1 MATVVAV
8 DPGGTTGIAVW
19 SPGLGLSLREIKPAA
34 QAVDWLAQVASHG
47 LAKTFVVERYVITP
61 ATAKMSQQHD
71 ALEITGALKYLA
83 RKHGHSIVIQTPA
96 EAKKF
101 STDAKLKNVGW
112 YEKSLGQGFE
122 GHARDASR
130 HLLLFLAKQGII
142 DLHTLIGGNSADL

>member
-19 SPGLGLSLREIKPAA
+19 SPDLGLSLREIAPASN
-34 QAVDWLAQVASHG
+34 AVDWLADIARGPKV
-47 LAKTFVVERYVITP
+47 TFVVERYIITP

-71 ALEITGALKYLA
+71 ALEIIGALKFIA
-83 RKHGHSIVIQTPA
+83 RKYNHPLVMQTPA

-101 STDAKLKNVGW
+101 STDAKLKTVGW
-112 YEKSLGQGFE
+112 YQPGH

-130 HLLLFLAKQGII
+130 HALLFLAKQGII
-142 DLHTLIGGNSADL
+142 GLHTLIGGNDANL